1 MLSAIHR
8 SSVVCSVV
16 CARAWPVIL
25 AVVCVMVGAL
35 VSNSELGCV
44 EKNRIVKHTYNV
56 TL

>member
-1 MLSAIHR
+1 MLAAIHR
-8 SSVVCSVV
+8 SNVVCSVV
-16 CARAWPVIL
+16 CAKAWSGIL

-44 EKNRIVKHTYNV
+44 EKNRIVKGTYNI